1 MKYEEK
7 YNELVELSHSDIP
20 EIKEKADRGLSALD
34 FREQLN

>member
-1 MKYEEK
+1 MDYSKKYQ
-7 YNELVELSHSDIP
+7 ELVKLSHSDIP